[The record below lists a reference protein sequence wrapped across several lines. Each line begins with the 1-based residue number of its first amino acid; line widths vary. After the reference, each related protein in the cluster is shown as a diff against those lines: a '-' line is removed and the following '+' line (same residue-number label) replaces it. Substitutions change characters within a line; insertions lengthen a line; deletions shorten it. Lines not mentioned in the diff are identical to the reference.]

1 LFGGSSA
8 SSFFAASV
16 PRKGRGIMEKNVL
29 KVGSEVIYIDAHRV
43 KHSALVTHVW
53 GQGHADL
60 GGQEPSCN
68 LVYVS
73 GDETKTDPYGRQ
85 IERATSVVHKSVQ
98 PAGAF
103 CWCRADEVG
112 ISD

>member
-1 LFGGSSA
+1 
-8 SSFFAASV
+8 
-16 PRKGRGIMEKNVL
+16 MEKQVL

-53 GQGHADL
+53 PSGQADGGGHQP
-60 GGQEPSCN
+60 GCN

-98 PAGAF
+98 PAPGNYW
-103 CWCRADEVG
+103 CWPDE
-112 ISD
+112 ISLD